1 MKSIDRNP
9 INAAQPHCAD
19 AEKTRA
25 QLKASQP
32 RHADSHSEESQRPT
46 AAQPRLAD
54 FHSEESQR
62 PTAAQ
67 PRHARATSDRFPSD
81 ALQTQPIRQRRGT
94 RAEDEHAAREE
105 AQQPTAT
112 QPRLADFHSE
122 ESQRPTAAQP
132 RQARATSERFQPD
145 ALQTQPVRQRR
156 GTRAEDERAAR
167 EEAQK
172 PTAGQLRLEDSHSE
186 ESQRPLAVQPRLAG
200 FHSEEFQ
207 RSTAAQPRHARGTS
221 DRLQPEE
228 LRTQPVKQRRDTR
241 AEDEHAAREEARR
254 ATAGQARHTK
264 EARSTHE
271 ALRAKQ
277 RYCESMNAVHPS
289 GQFLARLEGEMCR
302 GLQKRRALSPR
313 RLLLPAA
320 AVLMVFVIMLNLVAR
335 QARHAG
341 VPVPVSDLQPSSAA
355 APIESQMANASKPQ
369 SATPSESQMANAS
382 KPQSATPSDSQMANA
397 SKPQSATP
405 SESQMAN
412 ASEPQSATP
421 SEFQTANA
429 TEGQAATPSEFQTA
443 NASEDQAA
451 MPSEF
456 QTANAS
462 EPQAATPSDSQMA
475 NATEPQA
482 ATPSEIQTASA
493 SEAEPRRETAMTEEE
508 ARARVLEI
516 DMDAATADTIFPVP
530 CAESDGA
537 FVFVRQ
543 TMDDANMTA
552 NGRVWYVTPTDAWL
566 LAQKEVIWGWSPDLD
581 GFSPEVFFICH
592 GVDFDRSALAW
603 TVIDGRPVEIQNAP
617 SLYDLEITRGALMGY
632 VGFKDYDNVFLGVD
646 TSDPENVLLYQIEGI
661 ELTREQFLTFPGAE
675 DVLELVEGDGYF
687 SIYQFLYWQDCAMA
701 LNFMRGDSEYTTYLY
716 FVDGKLE
723 CRGGWFGDDIGLAEG
738 KATPLRDL
746 PIPVRQTHLN
756 ANP

>member
-9 INAAQPHCAD
+9 INAAQPRCAD
-19 AEKTRA
+19 AEKTCNR
-25 QLKASQP
+25 LKASQP
-32 RHADSHSEESQRPT
+32 RHAASHLEESQKPI
-46 AAQPRLAD
+46 AAQPRLED

-67 PRHARATSDRFPSD
+67 PRHARATSDR
-81 ALQTQPIRQRRGT
+81 QPVR
-94 RAEDEHAAREE
+94 
-105 AQQPTAT
+105 
-112 QPRLADFHSE
+112 QPRHARVEGGRSQWE
-122 ESQRPTAAQP
+122 E
-132 RQARATSERFQPD
+132 
-145 ALQTQPVRQRR
+145 LQTQPVRQRR
-156 GTRAEDERAAR
+156 GTRAED
-167 EEAQK
+167 K
-172 PTAGQLRLEDSHSE
+172 
-186 ESQRPLAVQPRLAG
+186 
-200 FHSEEFQ
+200 
-207 RSTAAQPRHARGTS
+207 
-221 DRLQPEE
+221 
-228 LRTQPVKQRRDTR
+228 
-241 AEDEHAAREEARR
+241 HAAREEARR

-277 RYCESMNAVHPS
+277 RYCEFMNAVHPS
-289 GQFLARLEGEMCR
+289 GQFLARLEGEMCH
-302 GLQKRRALSPR
+302 GLQKRRVLSPR

-355 APIESQMANASKPQ
+355 TPIESPMANA
-369 SATPSESQMANAS
+369 SESQMANAS
-382 KPQSATPSDSQMANA
+382 KS
-397 SKPQSATP
+397 QSATP

-412 ASEPQSATP
+412 ASESQSATP
-421 SEFQTANA
+421 SE
-429 TEGQAATPSEFQTA
+429 S
-443 NASEDQAA
+443 
-451 MPSEF
+451 

-462 EPQAATPSDSQMA
+462 EPQSATPIESQTA
-475 NATEPQA
+475 NASESQS

-516 DMDAATADTIFPVP
+516 DMDAATAETIFPFP

-537 FVFVRQ
+537 FVLVRQ
-543 TMDDANMTA
+543 TMDDATMTT

-566 LAQKEVIWGWSPDLD
+566 LAQKEVIWDWTLNLD
-581 GFSPEVFFICH
+581 SFRPEVFYICH

-617 SLYDLEITRGALMGY
+617 SLYDLESTRGALMGY
-632 VGFKDYDNVFLGVD
+632 VGFKDHDNVFLGVD

-701 LNFMRGDSEYTTYLY
+701 LNFMKGDLECTTYLY

>member
-1 MKSIDRNP
+1 
-9 INAAQPHCAD
+9 
-19 AEKTRA
+19 
-25 QLKASQP
+25 
-32 RHADSHSEESQRPT
+32 
-46 AAQPRLAD
+46 
-54 FHSEESQR
+54 
-62 PTAAQ
+62 
-67 PRHARATSDRFPSD
+67 
-81 ALQTQPIRQRRGT
+81 
-94 RAEDEHAAREE
+94 
-105 AQQPTAT
+105 
-112 QPRLADFHSE
+112 
-122 ESQRPTAAQP
+122 
-132 RQARATSERFQPD
+132 
-145 ALQTQPVRQRR
+145 
-156 GTRAEDERAAR
+156 
-167 EEAQK
+167 
-172 PTAGQLRLEDSHSE
+172 
-186 ESQRPLAVQPRLAG
+186 
-200 FHSEEFQ
+200 
-207 RSTAAQPRHARGTS
+207 
-221 DRLQPEE
+221 
-228 LRTQPVKQRRDTR
+228 
-241 AEDEHAAREEARR
+241 
-254 ATAGQARHTK
+254 
-264 EARSTHE
+264 
-271 ALRAKQ
+271 
-277 RYCESMNAVHPS
+277 MNAVHPS

-302 GLQKRRALSPR
+302 GLQKRHGLSPR

-320 AVLMVFVIMLNLVAR
+320 AVLMIFVIMLNLVAR

-341 VPVPVSDLQPSSAA
+341 APVPVSDLQPSSAA
-355 APIESQMANASKPQ
+355 
-369 SATPSESQMANAS
+369 TPSESQSANAS
-382 KPQSATPSDSQMANA
+382 ES
-397 SKPQSATP
+397 QSATP

-421 SEFQTANA
+421 SESQMANASKSQSATPIESQMANASEPQSATPSESQMANASEGQAATPSEIQTANA
-429 TEGQAATPSEFQTA
+429 TEGQSATPSE
-443 NASEDQAA
+443 
-451 MPSEF
+451 
-456 QTANAS
+456 
-462 EPQAATPSDSQMA
+462 SQMA
-475 NATEPQA
+475 NATEGQA

-543 TMDDANMTA
+543 TMDDATMTA

-746 PIPVRQTHLN
+746 PIPVRQTRLN

>member
-9 INAAQPHCAD
+9 INAAQPRCAD
-19 AEKTRA
+19 AEKTCNR
-25 QLKASQP
+25 LKASQP
-32 RHADSHSEESQRPT
+32 RHAASHLEESQKPIAAQPRLEDFHSEESQRPT
-46 AAQPRLAD
+46 AAQPRLED
-54 FHSEESQR
+54 SHSEKSQR

-67 PRHARATSDRFPSD
+67 PRHARATSDR
-81 ALQTQPIRQRRGT
+81 QPVR
-94 RAEDEHAAREE
+94 
-105 AQQPTAT
+105 
-112 QPRLADFHSE
+112 QPRHARVEGGRSQWE
-122 ESQRPTAAQP
+122 E
-132 RQARATSERFQPD
+132 
-145 ALQTQPVRQRR
+145 LQTQPVRQRR
-156 GTRAEDERAAR
+156 GTRAED
-167 EEAQK
+167 K
-172 PTAGQLRLEDSHSE
+172 
-186 ESQRPLAVQPRLAG
+186 
-200 FHSEEFQ
+200 
-207 RSTAAQPRHARGTS
+207 
-221 DRLQPEE
+221 
-228 LRTQPVKQRRDTR
+228 
-241 AEDEHAAREEARR
+241 HAAREEARR

-277 RYCESMNAVHPS
+277 RYCEFMNAVHPS
-289 GQFLARLEGEMCR
+289 GQFLARLEGEMCH
-302 GLQKRRALSPR
+302 GLQKRRVLSPR

-355 APIESQMANASKPQ
+355 TPIESPMANA
-369 SATPSESQMANAS
+369 SESQMANAS
-382 KPQSATPSDSQMANA
+382 KS
-397 SKPQSATP
+397 QSATP

-412 ASEPQSATP
+412 ASESQS
-421 SEFQTANA
+421 
-429 TEGQAATPSEFQTA
+429 
-443 NASEDQAA
+443 
-451 MPSEF
+451 
-456 QTANAS
+456 
-462 EPQAATPSDSQMA
+462 
-475 NATEPQA
+475 

-516 DMDAATADTIFPVP
+516 DMDAATAETIFPFP

-537 FVFVRQ
+537 FVLVRQ
-543 TMDDANMTA
+543 TMDDATMTT

-566 LAQKEVIWGWSPDLD
+566 LAQKEVIWDWTLNLD
-581 GFSPEVFFICH
+581 SFRPEVFYICH

-617 SLYDLEITRGALMGY
+617 SLYDLESTRGALMGY
-632 VGFKDYDNVFLGVD
+632 VGFKDHDNVFLGVD

-701 LNFMRGDSEYTTYLY
+701 LNFMKGDLECTTYLY

>member
-9 INAAQPHCAD
+9 INAAQPRCAD
-19 AEKTRA
+19 AEKTCNR
-25 QLKASQP
+25 LKASQP
-32 RHADSHSEESQRPT
+32 RHAASHLEESQRPT
-46 AAQPRLAD
+46 AAQPCLAD

-67 PRHARATSDRFPSD
+67 PR
-81 ALQTQPIRQRRGT
+81 L
-94 RAEDEHAAREE
+94 EDS
-105 AQQPTAT
+105 
-112 QPRLADFHSE
+112 HSE
-122 ESQRPTAAQP
+122 KSQRPTAAQP
-132 RQARATSERFQPD
+132 RHARATSDRQPVRQPRH
-145 ALQTQPVRQRR
+145 ARVEGGRSQWEELQTQPVRQRR
-156 GTRAEDERAAR
+156 GTRAED
-167 EEAQK
+167 K
-172 PTAGQLRLEDSHSE
+172 
-186 ESQRPLAVQPRLAG
+186 
-200 FHSEEFQ
+200 
-207 RSTAAQPRHARGTS
+207 
-221 DRLQPEE
+221 
-228 LRTQPVKQRRDTR
+228 
-241 AEDEHAAREEARR
+241 HAAREEARR

-277 RYCESMNAVHPS
+277 RYCEFMNAVHPS
-289 GQFLARLEGEMCR
+289 GQFLARLEGEMCH
-302 GLQKRRALSPR
+302 GLQKRRVLSPR

-355 APIESQMANASKPQ
+355 TPIESPMANA
-369 SATPSESQMANAS
+369 SESQMANAS
-382 KPQSATPSDSQMANA
+382 KSQSATPSDSQMANA
-397 SKPQSATP
+397 SESQSATP
-405 SESQMAN
+405 SESQTAN

-421 SEFQTANA
+421 IES
-429 TEGQAATPSEFQTA
+429 QTA
-443 NASEDQAA
+443 NASE
-451 MPSEF
+451 
-456 QTANAS
+456 
-462 EPQAATPSDSQMA
+462 SQS
-475 NATEPQA
+475 

-516 DMDAATADTIFPVP
+516 DMDAATAETIFPFP

-537 FVFVRQ
+537 FVLVRQ
-543 TMDDANMTA
+543 TMDDATMTT

-566 LAQKEVIWGWSPDLD
+566 LAQKEVIWDWTLNLD
-581 GFSPEVFFICH
+581 SFRPEVFYICH

-603 TVIDGRPVEIQNAP
+603 TVIDGRPVEIQNA
-617 SLYDLEITRGALMGY
+617 SSIYGLESTRGALMGY
-632 VGFKDYDNVFLGVD
+632 VGFKDYDSVFLGVD

-701 LNFMRGDSEYTTYLY
+701 LNFMKGDLECTTYLY